1 MPSTP
6 PETYSFTRYLRAKES
21 VDDAALHRP
30 TLERFRTELDRLA
43 DRSVNPIRIVD
54 VGAGIA
60 SMCRRLLAWGVLPDS
75 VTYVVLDADP
85 ESVRTGREATRAWAE
100 ASDREAVWESDRRLL
115 LPESATTVRFVVD
128 DAFRH
133 LESQTYDVLVGHAF
147 VDLLDLPDALSVLL
161 DGVAAEGVCYFPI
174 TFDGRTT
181 FRPPGDEE
189 TARAIVDA
197 YHATMNLDEGS
208 ARFGRTLLDAVAGD
222 ADAELLS
229 SGGSDWVV
237 SPPYDGQQA
246 YFLHHILEF
255 VAESV
260 DDEALDAVGAAD
272 ALDES
277 GVRRW
282 TEERHGAVESEE
294 LTYVARNLDVLLAV

>member
-1 MPSTP
+1 MPPTP

-30 TLERFRTELDRLA
+30 TLERFRTELGRLA
-43 DRSVNPIRIVD
+43 DRSSNPVRIVD

-60 SMCRRLLAWGVLPDS
+60 SMCRRLIEWGVLPDN

-85 ESVRTGREATRAWAE
+85 ESVRIGRETTRAWVE
-100 ASDREAVWESDRRLL
+100 ESDREAVWESDRRLF
-115 LPESATTVRFVVD
+115 LPESATTVRFVAD

-133 LESQTYDVLVGHAF
+133 LEGQTYDVLVGHAF
-147 VDLLDLPDALSVLL
+147 VDLLDLPDALSALL

-189 TARAIVDA
+189 TARAIVEA

-208 ARFGRTLLDAVAGD
+208 ARFGRTLLDAAVA

-237 SPPYDGQQA
+237 SPPYDDQQA
-246 YFLHHILEF
+246 YFLHHVLEF
-255 VAESV
+255 VEESV
-260 DDEALDAVGAAD
+260 DGEALDAVGAAD
-272 ALDES
+272 TLDEE

-282 TEERHGAVESEE
+282 VDARHGAVESGE
-294 LTYVARNLDVLLAV
+294 LTYVARNLDVLLSA